1 MSGGPGDT
9 DIVVANNNGPVRL
22 LINNVGNQ
30 KHWLGLRL
38 VGIVRSGRLQPADR
52 PPEGGHYVRDLLG
65 ARVEIIR
72 KNAPTLWRRARADG
86 SYASA
91 NDPRVLVGL
100 GDSAE
105 APTVRVHWPDGAVT
119 ERKAIATDQYT
130 TIVEG
135 VR

>member
-1 MSGGPGDT
+1 
-9 DIVVANNNGPVRL
+9 
-22 LINNVGNQ
+22 INEVGNK
-30 KHWLGLRL
+30 KHWAGLRV
-38 VGIVRSGRLQPADR
+38 VGQPVALKRGTRGGGRDA
-52 PPEGGHYVRDLLG
+52 LG

-72 KNAPTLWRRARADG
+72 RNGPTLWRRARADG

-91 NDPRVLVGL
+91 NDPRILVGL

-105 APTVRVHWPDGAVT
+105 APPVRVHWPDGEVT

-135 VR
+135 AR